1 MAGNWLRMA
10 EFCGKITTVWHQFG
24 MFWQGF
30 ATVFYSRNREVRVG
44 TRGYAQ
50 MVSQGFQSSAKVPY
64 LLPPGLYSGVFAN
77 I

>member
-1 MAGNWLRMA
+1 MTD
-10 EFCGKITTVWHQFG
+10 FCGRITTVWLYFG

-30 ATVFYSRNREVRVG
+30 TTVFYSRNREVRVG

-50 MVSQGFQSSAKVPY
+50 MVSQGFQSSTKVLH